1 MQGGELT
8 LTGANTY
15 TGGTTIDAGTLEAA
29 GTASLP
35 GYAIAGKITAGSG
48 GVLALSVGGSG
59 WTSASI
65 AALLSSNSSHFAAG
79 SALGIDTTAGN
90 FSYGSN
96 IAGTMGLTKL
106 GGNMLTLTGSD
117 SYAGSTTINQGE
129 LLVNGSLASPVTVN
143 ASGILGGTGSLSG
156 VTVSASGQLAPG
168 NPLGTLNISGS
179 LELAPEQ

>member
-79 SALGIDTTAGN
+79 RPSASYHRRRFLTAR
-90 FSYGSN
+90 
-96 IAGTMGLTKL
+96 I
-106 GGNMLTLTGSD
+106 
-117 SYAGSTTINQGE
+117 
-129 LLVNGSLASPVTVN
+129 SPV
-143 ASGILGGTGSLSG
+143 
-156 VTVSASGQLAPG
+156 PWD
-168 NPLGTLNISGS
+168 
-179 LELAPEQ
+179 